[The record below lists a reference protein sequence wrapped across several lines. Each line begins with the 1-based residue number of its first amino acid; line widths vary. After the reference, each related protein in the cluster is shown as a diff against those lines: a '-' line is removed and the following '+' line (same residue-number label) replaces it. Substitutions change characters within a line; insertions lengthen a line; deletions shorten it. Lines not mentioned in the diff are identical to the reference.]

1 MTTRV
6 YATVSDYVAYTNG
19 SGVAVNQPRVTFLLP
34 RASVILDRA
43 LVGARYAVDPQ
54 GYPTD
59 ATLIDSLSKAVCE
72 QVMFMLDMDD
82 DTGVKARMDQVAVG
96 GLSFH
101 RTAGTAGLAK
111 IPLAPMA
118 LELLHL
124 CGALP
129 TAPLTNY

>member
-1 MTTRV
+1 V
-6 YATVSDYVAYTNG
+6 YATVADYVAYTAG
-19 SGVAVNQPRVTFLLP
+19 SGVAVNQPRVGFLLP
-34 RASVILDRA
+34 RASLVLDDA
-43 LVGARYAVDPQ
+43 LIGARYAVDPQ

-59 ATLIDSLSKAVCE
+59 ATLIDSLNKAVCE

-82 DTGVKARMDQVAVG
+82 DTGVKARMDQVSVG

-118 LELLHL
+118 KTFLHQ

-129 TAPLTNY
+129 SAPLTNY